1 MISAVH
7 PSRPRAI
14 ILDLDRTLLHTD
26 KSLSARA
33 IRALLACRAKGIQIM
48 MATARPYRCTLD
60 DCEKIPFDAMT
71 VTNGAI
77 ILCEDQ
83 RLDFPMSPQS
93 ARAMLELLCAQPG
106 LLISLEMGNEVYS
119 NLPIPDFDSILY
131 DNFPNFPPG
140 EGLYKI
146 LVNFEDQEVLSLI
159 EAHLPPD
166 LCYTIAG
173 GHLIQLM
180 SRQAGKWNGIQAML
194 ALAGLTPA
202 QAIYFGD
209 DQDDIAPLRHCGIG
223 VAVEN
228 AIDDAKAAADYIT
241 KSNDEDGV
249 AVFLESFFQV

>member
-26 KSLSARA
+26 KSLSTRA

-93 ARAMLELLCAQPG
+93 A
-106 LLISLEMGNEVYS
+106 
-119 NLPIPDFDSILY
+119 
-131 DNFPNFPPG
+131 
-140 EGLYKI
+140 
-146 LVNFEDQEVLSLI
+146 
-159 EAHLPPD
+159 
-166 LCYTIAG
+166 
-173 GHLIQLM
+173 
-180 SRQAGKWNGIQAML
+180 QAML
-194 ALAGLTPA
+194 ALAGLIPA

-223 VAVEN
+223 VAMEN
-228 AIDDAKAAADYIT
+228 AIADAKAAADYIT

>member
-83 RLDFPMSPQS
+83 RLDFPMSPQAHGPCS
-93 ARAMLELLCAQPG
+93 PLPG
-106 LLISLEMGNEVYS
+106 SPLRRPSTLGMIRMISR
-119 NLPIPDFDSILY
+119 PF
-131 DNFPNFPPG
+131 
-140 EGLYKI
+140 
-146 LVNFEDQEVLSLI
+146 
-159 EAHLPPD
+159 A
-166 LCYTIAG
+166 IAG
-173 GHLIQLM
+173 LAWPWKTPLTMQRPRRII
-180 SRQAGKWNGIQAML
+180 SRKAMMKM
-194 ALAGLTPA
+194 
-202 QAIYFGD
+202 
-209 DQDDIAPLRHCGIG
+209 
-223 VAVEN
+223 E
-228 AIDDAKAAADYIT
+228 
-241 KSNDEDGV
+241 
-249 AVFLESFFQV
+249 